1 MFTINLYKFR
11 KRANSTKIPAA
22 GDGVF
27 PVTGTLNTECGILR
41 PHIRLRLA
49 DNEAPYQYNY
59 AYIEAFGR
67 YYNIGEWTNVKGVW
81 EADMLADA
89 LASWRQ
95 EIFNQEEYVLR
106 AAGEFD
112 GEVVDTMYPLIAK
125 QKQNLTQSQDWPWT
139 TEVGGGSYVI
149 GVINGDTQGTGA
161 VSYYVLTRKALQDLQ
176 QALFANA
183 DWITSD
189 WVDIQQD
196 VFKAI
201 FNPMQ
206 YMTSCMYFP
215 FEMTG
220 ISPVPMIPFG
230 WWTLPII
237 TPAWHIVPLEY
248 VEHNFTISV
257 PKHPEAAARG
267 KYLNLEPYSR
277 YALDIWPWGRIHLD
291 SLSLVGCDTLQG
303 KIRTDLVTGQGTLFL
318 ASEFVPPDGGA
329 NFVLQTA
336 QVGSPVQLAQVGTNW
351 LNYAANAVAPVSELG
366 AAISEGVGA
375 GIGGL
380 LSGSDATG
388 RGLSAARTAGLS
400 LAPSQRMTAPGIAS
414 AAACIAPMLETGG
427 TNGSKACLGIKP
439 RLYAQFNYT
448 AAEDNANRGRPLMK
462 VRRLGELEGYV
473 LCADADISIAGTK
486 EENEA
491 IKSALTSGIFLE

>member
-1 MFTINLYKFR
+1 MFTINLYKLR
-11 KRANSTKIPAA
+11 KRSNSTKIPTPE
-22 GDGVF
+22 DGIF
-27 PVTGTLNTECGILR
+27 PCTGQLNTECGILR
-41 PHIRLRLA
+41 PHVRIQF
-49 DNEAPYQYNY
+49 APGESPAGYNY
-59 AYIEAFGR
+59 AYIAEFGR
-67 YYNIGEWTNVKGVW
+67 YYNVAEWTNVKGVW
-81 EADMLADA
+81 EGDFVVDPLS
-89 LASWRQ
+89 SWRQ

-106 AAGEFD
+106 AASEYD
-112 GEVVDTMYPLIAK
+112 GDVVDTTYPLIAK
-125 QKQNLTQSQDWPWT
+125 QKQDLRQCADWPWT

-161 VSYYVLTRKALQDLQ
+161 VSYYVFTRKALQDLQ
-176 QALFANA
+176 KALFENA

-189 WVDIQQD
+189 WVDIQED

-220 ISPVPMIPFG
+220 ITPILQVPFG

-237 TPAWHIVPLEY
+237 TPGWHISPLEY
-248 VEHNFTISV
+248 IEHTFTIPV
-257 PKHPEAAARG
+257 PKHPEAGSRG
-267 KYLNLEPYSR
+267 NYLNLEPYSR

-291 SLSLVGCDTLQG
+291 SLSLCGCETLQG

-336 QVGSPVQLAQVGTNW
+336 QVGSPVQLAQLGTNW

-380 LSGSDATG
+380 LAGSDATNQ
-388 RGLSAARTAGLS
+388 RYSAARAAGQNI
-400 LAPSQRMTAPGIAS
+400 APSQRMTASGIAS
-414 AAACIAPMLETGG
+414 AAASIAPMLETGG

-448 AAEDNANRGRPLMK
+448 APEDRPNRGRPLMK
-462 VRRLGELEGYV
+462 VKTLGDLEGFV

-491 IKSALTSGIFLE
+491 IKATLCSGIFLE